1 MFESNSKFPKIFVY
15 MMCVL
20 ALTMFVGMFFGVV
33 FVGSPYF
40 IAMLVCAI
48 ILLLDKRYGSI
59 LTNYKLT
66 YLLFE
71 IVNLM
76 AVISVVY
83 YEYSK
88 HTEILNTFLILL
100 IVVEV
105 LMAIIDILV
114 LKNKNLNK
122 TRNLIIDFI
131 KLCSMICIITYFFG
145 VSKLYFAIFAF
156 VFEAMNLSVKVVT
169 FFDCPKNVKD
179 KTEIVQEKEIDEK
192 IEDIIHSDDSN
203 GDGE

>member
-15 MMCVL
+15 MMSLL
-20 ALTMFVGMFFGVV
+20 AVIMFIGMFFGVV

-40 IAMLVCAI
+40 IAMLICAV
-48 ILLLDKRYGSI
+48 ILILDRRYGSI

-71 IVNLM
+71 IVNLI

-88 HTEILNTFLILL
+88 HTEMLNIFLILL
-100 IVVEV
+100 IAIEVV
-105 LMAIIDILV
+105 MTIIDIFL
-114 LKNKNLNK
+114 LKNKNLTKIKNV
-122 TRNLIIDFI
+122 IIDFI
-131 KLCSMICIITYFFG
+131 KLCSMICIMTYFFN

-156 VFEAMNLSVKVVT
+156 VFESMNLAVKIST
-169 FFDCPKNVKD
+169 YFENLGKKQKSEPE
-179 KTEIVQEKEIDEK
+179 TENQEKTEK
-192 IEDIIHSDDSN
+192 IEDIIHSNSE

>member
-15 MMCVL
+15 MMSLL
-20 ALTMFVGMFFGVV
+20 AVIMFIGMFFGVV

-40 IAMLVCAI
+40 IAMLICAV
-48 ILLLDKRYGSI
+48 ILILDRRYGSI

-71 IVNLM
+71 IVNLI

-88 HTEILNTFLILL
+88 HTEMLNIFLILL
-100 IVVEV
+100 IAIEVV
-105 LMAIIDILV
+105 MAIIDIFL
-114 LKNKNLNK
+114 LKNKNLTKIKNV
-122 TRNLIIDFI
+122 IIDFI
-131 KLCSMICIITYFFG
+131 KLCSMICIMTYFFN

-156 VFEAMNLSVKVVT
+156 VFESMNLAVKIST
-169 FFDCPKNVKD
+169 YFENLGKKQ
-179 KTEIVQEKEIDEK
+179 KTEPETESQEKTEK
-192 IEDIIHSDDSN
+192 IEDIIHSNSE

>member
-15 MMCVL
+15 MMSVL
-20 ALTMFVGMFFGVV
+20 ALMMFIGMFFGVV

-40 IAMLVCAI
+40 IALLICAI
-48 ILLLDKRYGSI
+48 LLILDRKYGSI
-59 LTNYKLT
+59 LTNYKLV

-71 IVNLM
+71 IVNLF

-100 IVVEV
+100 IIIET
-105 LMAIIDILV
+105 LMALIDIFL
-114 LKNKNLNK
+114 LKNKKL
-122 TRNLIIDFI
+122 TRTMNVVIDFI

-156 VFEAMNLSVKVVT
+156 VFESINLTVKVIS
-169 FFDCPKNVKD
+169 FLD
-179 KTEIVQEKEIDEK
+179 KPTNEDAKIDEK
-192 IEDIIHSDDSN
+192 SEKLEDIIHSGSEN
-203 GDGE
+203 EGDGE

>member
-15 MMCVL
+15 MMSIL
-20 ALTMFVGMFFGVV
+20 ALMMFIGMFFGVV
-33 FVGSPYF
+33 FVGSSYF
-40 IAMLVCAI
+40 IALLICAI
-48 ILLLDKRYGSI
+48 LLILDRKYGSI
-59 LTNYKLT
+59 LTNYKLV

-71 IVNLM
+71 IVNLI

-100 IVVEV
+100 IIIET
-105 LMAIIDILV
+105 LMALIDIFL
-114 LKNKNLNK
+114 LKNKKL
-122 TRNLIIDFI
+122 TRTMNVVIDFI

-156 VFEAMNLSVKVVT
+156 VFESINLTVKVIS
-169 FFDCPKNVKD
+169 FLD
-179 KTEIVQEKEIDEK
+179 KPTNEEAKIDEK
-192 IEDIIHSDDSN
+192 PEKLEDIIHSGSETD

>member
-15 MMCVL
+15 MMSLL
-20 ALTMFVGMFFGVV
+20 AVIMFIGMFFGVV

-40 IAMLVCAI
+40 IAMLICAV
-48 ILLLDKRYGSI
+48 ILILDRRYGSI

-71 IVNLM
+71 IVNLI

-88 HTEILNTFLILL
+88 HTEMLNIFLILL
-100 IVVEV
+100 IAIEVV
-105 LMAIIDILV
+105 MAIIDIFL
-114 LKNKNLNK
+114 LKNKNLTKIKNV
-122 TRNLIIDFI
+122 IIDFI
-131 KLCSMICIITYFFG
+131 KLCSMICIMTYFFN

-156 VFEAMNLSVKVVT
+156 VFESMNLAVKIST
-169 FFDCPKNVKD
+169 YFENLGKKQKSEPE
-179 KTEIVQEKEIDEK
+179 TENQEKTEK
-192 IEDIIHSDDSN
+192 IEDIIHSNSE